1 MPTLGDTELVLPPA
15 LCPGVLTSVEL
26 YGLPNLLASVRFL
39 LGRYWLEMGGRKG
52 KVDRIFITEA
62 PFLPGLLGR
71 GSESL
76 LEGPR
81 SAL

>member
-1 MPTLGDTELVLPPA
+1 
-15 LCPGVLTSVEL
+15 
-26 YGLPNLLASVRFL
+26 
-39 LGRYWLEMGGRKG
+39 MGGRKG